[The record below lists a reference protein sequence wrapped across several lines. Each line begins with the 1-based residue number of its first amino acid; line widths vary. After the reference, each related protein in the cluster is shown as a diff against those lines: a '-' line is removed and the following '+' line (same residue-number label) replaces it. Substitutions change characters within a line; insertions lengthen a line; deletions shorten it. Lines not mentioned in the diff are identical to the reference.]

1 MKVALAQFAA
11 GEDKPANLERLR
23 ALAGNAAAAGASLVL
38 APEASMHGFE
48 PSDRPL
54 ADVAEPLDG
63 HFVTALGE
71 IARELGLT
79 IAAGM
84 FETADGGRAF
94 NTVVAVGPTG
104 ELAGSYR
111 KQHLFDALGWT
122 ESARL
127 APGTAGDQLLLD
139 VGDLR
144 IGVLTCYDLR
154 FPELA
159 RALVDDG
166 ATALAIPSAWVAGP
180 HKLDQWEALT
190 TARAVEN
197 VCYVLACGQ
206 PPPEYVGHSRVVDP
220 FGDVLAALAD
230 EDGVAVADITAD
242 RVTTC
247 RQAMP
252 SLSHRQWSV
261 TPKAVSS

>member
-11 GEDKPANLERLR
+11 GEDKAANLERLHD
-23 ALAGNAAAAGASLVL
+23 LAGKAAAEGASLML

-48 PSDRPL
+48 PDDQPL

-63 HFVTALGE
+63 GFVTRLSEMAGE
-71 IARELGLT
+71 YGIT
-79 IAAGM
+79 IVAGM
-84 FETADGGRAF
+84 FETAAGGKAF
-94 NTVVAVGPTG
+94 NTVVAVGPDG
-104 ELAGSYR
+104 VLLGSYR
-111 KQHLFDALGWT
+111 KQHLFDALGWV

-127 APGTAGDQLLLD
+127 AAGAPDQRLVLD
-139 VGDLR
+139 VADLR
-144 IGVLTCYDLR
+144 IGVMTCYDLR

-180 HKLDQWEALT
+180 HKLDQWVALT
-190 TARAVEN
+190 AARAVEN

-206 PPPEYVGHSRVVDP
+206 SLPQYVGHSRVVDP
-220 FGDVLAALAD
+220 FGEVLAGLGD
-230 EDGVAVADITAD
+230 EEGVAVAEITAD

-252 SLSHRQWSV
+252 SLANRRWSV
-261 TPKAVSS
+261 EPKPDRS